1 MTKPLPFTELSVRRA
16 IAAARKEG
24 VKVGAVKVDPNG
36 AVTVF
41 DERLA
46 PSIAPTQD
54 AVPAPPEWEDFE
66 A

>member
-41 DERLA
+41 DESIA
-46 PSIAPTQD
+46 PAIAPTQD
-54 AVPAPPEWEDFE
+54 ASPSPWEDIE

>member
-1 MTKPLPFTELSVRRA
+1 MTKSLPFTEMAIRRV

-24 VKVGAVKVDPNG
+24 VKVGAVKIDPNG

-46 PSIAPTQD
+46 PAMTPEHHPT
-54 AVPAPPEWEDFE
+54 PSPSEWEDFE